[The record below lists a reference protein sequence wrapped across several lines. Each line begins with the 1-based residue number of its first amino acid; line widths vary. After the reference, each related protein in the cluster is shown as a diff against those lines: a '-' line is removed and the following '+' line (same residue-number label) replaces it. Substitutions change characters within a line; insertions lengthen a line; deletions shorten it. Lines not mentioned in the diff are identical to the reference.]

1 MELITEPDFY
11 SPSMD
16 DRGNYIDKIPS
27 FHFLHLWTI
36 KPPTNRQLIS
46 HKGNGY
52 QAIEIAEGV
61 KKGLQC
67 PCGARKDKVYETH
80 TIFSNHCKTKMH
92 QKWIAHLNQ
101 NKMNYFVENEILK
114 KTVENQKLV
123 IAKMEKE
130 LNNKSITID
139 YLTYQIINKNSSNV
153 VVDNLLD
160 FD

>member
-1 MELITEPDFY
+1 MELIMEPDFY

-16 DRGNYIDKIPS
+16 DQGNYIDKIPS
-27 FHFLHLWTI
+27 FHIL
-36 KPPTNRQLIS
+36 
-46 HKGNGY
+46 
-52 QAIEIAEGV
+52 

-67 PCGARKDKVYETH
+67 LCGARKDKVYETYA
-80 TIFSNHCKTKMH
+80 IFSNHCKTKMH
-92 QKWIAHLNQ
+92 QKWLAHLNQ
-101 NKMNYFVENEILK
+101 NKMNYFVENESLK

-130 LNNKSITID
+130 LHNKSITID

-153 VVDNLLD
+153 VVNNLLD